1 MTGARSSR
9 PGATAA
15 AVIAV
20 AAAMLAAAGCTGTGT
35 DIGDAPPSLPPAAAA
50 TIGSPGAGAGAET
63 DVPARPAAS
72 TEQSDDDGNV
82 ALAPYPEAETVRAAL
97 ADDRLTRE
105 EYENSF
111 PEFQACMARYGA
123 SLDAVSTSG
132 KYITYGSP
140 GGDVDAYC
148 YETFYGPVDAFWQT
162 IENPRDDISADD
174 VSLAI
179 ECLEAADVEPVVT
192 VVPGGRRERSVAH
205 RDLYEQIA
213 QLALD
218 GLLTVDQYKAC
229 HP

>member
-1 MTGARSSR
+1 MTGAHSSR

-20 AAAMLAAAGCTGTGT
+20 AAAMLAAAGCTGT

-50 TIGSPGAGAGAET
+50 TIGSQGAGAKT

-72 TEQSDDDGNV
+72 TGQSDDDGHV
-82 ALAPYPEAETVRAAL
+82 ALAPYPESETVRAAL

-111 PEFQACMARYGA
+111 AEFQACMARYGA

-148 YETFYGPVDAFWQT
+148 YETFYRPVDAFWQT

-179 ECLEAADVEPVVT
+179 ECLEAADVEPIVT
-192 VVPGGRRERSVAH
+192 VVPGGRRDRSIAH